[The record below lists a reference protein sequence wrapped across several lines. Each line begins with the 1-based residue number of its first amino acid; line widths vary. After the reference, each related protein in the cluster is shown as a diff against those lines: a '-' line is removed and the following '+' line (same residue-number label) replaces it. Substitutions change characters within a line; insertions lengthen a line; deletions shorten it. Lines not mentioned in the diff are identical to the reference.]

1 MFDYYSRYEQGHRN
15 DFMFFMNRE
24 FDAKRVSLK
33 DSLFTS
39 KVLLFAMYEEH
50 PLLFLLVAVARK
62 IQGKATSALLFR
74 VDFASKRSGLK
85 DMLKKLALSINKKL
99 GCLKVYSIVSDDVLP
114 SLRTYVHGSF
124 YDFQFWDLQALGYDM
139 KSDCVIP
146 HGGTENTRVAIG
158 FLGKQDESKGVN
170 YILPFLNSFGVDRPD
185 LIVRGKFSID
195 AQDVLERLRLE
206 YNCDVINEFVD
217 NDQLFNGYFSS
228 DLIWC
233 CYDPLYDQSSGIL
246 GRALQL
252 GRVPIVRANS
262 IAEGICRKL
271 KVSYYS
277 FDTDVHVST
286 FVHGNNLDV
295 QKFRARQRAYFIE
308 EVLDL

>member
-1 MFDYYSRYEQGHRN
+1 MFSYYSRYEQGHRN
-15 DFMFFMNRE
+15 DFMLFMNRE
-24 FDAKRVSLK
+24 FGAKRVSLK
-33 DSLFTS
+33 EALFTNEI
-39 KVLLFAMYEEH
+39 LLFAMYEER
-50 PLLFLLVAVARK
+50 PLLFLFVAAMRR

-74 VDFASKRSGLK
+74 VDFVSKKG
-85 DMLKKLALSINKKL
+85 DFNGMLKKLALFLNKQL

-124 YDFQFWDLQALGYDM
+124 YDFQFWDLQALGYGL
-139 KSDCVIP
+139 KSDCSISY
-146 HGGTENTRVAIG
+146 GGAENTRVAIG

-170 YILPFLNSFGVDRPD
+170 YISPFLNSFGVDRPN
-185 LIVRGKFSID
+185 LVVRGKFCSD
-195 AQDVLERLRLE
+195 AQDILEHLKLE

-217 NDQLFNGYFSS
+217 NDELFRGYSSS

-233 CYDPLYDQSSGIL
+233 CYDPFYDQSSGIL

-262 IAEGICRKL
+262 IAEAICRKL

-277 FDTDVHVST
+277 FDTDTHVST
-286 FVHGNNLDV
+286 FVHGNDLDV
-295 QKFRARQRAYFIE
+295 QKFRDRQRAYFIG